1 MLRNRLN
8 ETLKEAMKDKDQV
21 GVSTLRLILAALKDR
36 DIAARGKGH
45 SNGID
50 ETEVL
55 EMLQQMVRQRRD
67 SIEMYTVGQQPEL
80 AEREELEI
88 GVIQDFLPQP
98 LSDADISGA
107 VDQLIGDLGASSLK
121 DMGRV
126 MSALKE
132 RYPGRMD
139 LGKACA
145 VVKQALV

>member
-1 MLRNRLN
+1 
-8 ETLKEAMKDKDQV
+8 
-21 GVSTLRLILAALKDR
+21 
-36 DIAARGKGH
+36 
-45 SNGID
+45 
-50 ETEVL
+50 
-55 EMLQQMVRQRRD
+55 
-67 SIEMYTVGQQPEL
+67 MYNVGQRPEL

-98 LSDADISGA
+98 LSDADIAGA
-107 VDQLIGDLGASSLK
+107 VNQLIGDLGASSLK

-126 MSALKE
+126 MSALKK

>member
-8 ETLKEAMKDKDQV
+8 ESLKEAMKAQDRV

-45 SNGID
+45 NDGID
-50 ETEVL
+50 EAEVL

-67 SIEMYTVGQQPEL
+67 SIELYNDGNRPEL
-80 AEREELEI
+80 AEREQAEI
-88 GVIQDFLPQP
+88 DVIQGFLPQP
-98 LSDADISGA
+98 LSDDDITGA
-107 VDQLIGDLGASSLK
+107 VNQVIGDLHASSIK

-126 MSALKE
+126 MSTLKE